1 MSDNQDAG
9 FDESTLKTLCR
20 DLSLSRMKTHSC
32 IDDIKIEDTEDFGK
46 KDDIGQWLSLFS
58 CHLTRLN

>member
-9 FDESTLKTLCR
+9 FDESTLKKLCR

-32 IDDIKIEDTEDFGK
+32 IDEIKIEDTEDFGK
-46 KDDIGQWLSLFS
+46 
-58 CHLTRLN
+58 NEYEEEY